1 MTRPIKALVLGCTL
15 KPSPETS
22 NTEELARVV
31 ERELQEKGAETE
43 LVRVVDYDVHPG
55 VSNDEGA
62 GDEWPS
68 IRKQVLA
75 ADILVI
81 ATPTWLGQQSS
92 MAKRVLERL
101 DAMIFE
107 TDDAGH
113 PPAYNKVAGI
123 VVTGTSDGAHWVVA
137 EVEAA
142 LIEIGFTVPGQSWT
156 YWNIGPGGGQNYTET
171 EQGHDWSESTGKTA
185 AANLYAVAEALR
197 ANPIPAP
204 PK

>member
-1 MTRPIKALVLGCTL
+1 MERPIRALTLGCTL
-15 KPSPETS
+15 KPTPETS
-22 NTEELARVV
+22 NTEALAGVV
-31 ERELQEKGAETE
+31 EKELRKQGAETE
-43 LVRVVDYDVHPG
+43 LLRVVDYDVHPG

-62 GDEWPS
+62 GDEWPI
-68 IRKQVLA
+68 IREKVLA

-101 DAMIFE
+101 DAVIFE
-107 TDDAGH
+107 TDDAGR
-113 PPAYNKVAGI
+113 PPAYNKVAGV
-123 VVTGTSDGAHWVVA
+123 VVTGTSDGAHWVAADVQ
-137 EVEAA
+137 AA

-156 YWNIGPGGGQNYTET
+156 YWNIGPGGGKGYTET
-171 EQGHDWSESTGKTA
+171 DQGHDWSESTGKA
-185 AANLYAVAEALR
+185 AASNLYAVAEALR